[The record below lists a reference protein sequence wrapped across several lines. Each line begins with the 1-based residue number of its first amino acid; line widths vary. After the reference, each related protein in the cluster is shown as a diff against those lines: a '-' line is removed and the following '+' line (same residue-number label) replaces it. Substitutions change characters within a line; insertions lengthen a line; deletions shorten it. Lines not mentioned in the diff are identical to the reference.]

1 MKIFEEKIAP
11 NARRVRMFLA
21 EKGVENVEFVQLDLK
36 RGDNISD
43 EFKQIN
49 PLAKVPVMELDDG
62 SYLSESVAICR
73 YFEADKALPALMGQT
88 PMQQANIEM
97 WQRRCEIYFMNLIG
111 MGFQHSSGYF
121 ADRMTPVPEWGQEC
135 VKDAAKFMPILNDH
149 LAENEFIGGDEFSI
163 ADITAFVSID
173 FARVIKLRMSEE
185 LTHLKRWY
193 DLINSRAS
201 ARV

>member
-21 EKGVENVEFVQLDLK
+21 EKGVENVEFVQVDLK
-36 RGDNISD
+36 RGDNVSA
-43 EFKQIN
+43 EFKQKN

-73 YFEADKALPALMGQT
+73 YFEAEKSQPALMGQT

-97 WQRRCEIYFMNLIG
+97 WQRRSEIYFMNLIG
-111 MGFQHSSGYF
+111 MGFQHCSGYF

-135 VKDAAKFMPILNDH
+135 VKEAAKFMPILNDH
-149 LAENEFIGGDEFSI
+149 LAKNEFIGGEEFSI

-173 FARVIKLRMSEE
+173 FARVIKLRMGEE
-185 LTHLKRWY
+185 FTHLKRWY
-193 DLINSRAS
+193 DLVNSRAS

>member
-21 EKGVENVEFVQLDLK
+21 EKSITDIEYVQLDLK
-36 RGDNISD
+36 KGDNISN
-43 EFKQIN
+43 EFKQMN
-49 PLAKVPVMELDDG
+49 PLAKIPVMELEDG

-73 YFEADKALPALMGQT
+73 YFEADKPSPSLMGKT
-88 PMQQANIEM
+88 PLQQASIEM
-97 WQRRCEIYFMNLIG
+97 WQRRCELYFMNLIG

-121 ADRMTPVPEWGQEC
+121 ADRMTPVPEWGKEC
-135 VKDAAKFMPILNDH
+135 VKDAAKFLGLLNDH
-149 LAENEFIGGDEFSI
+149 LANSEYISGDTFSI

-173 FARVIKLRMSEE
+173 FARVIKIRMSEDH
-185 LTHLKRWY
+185 THLKRWY
-193 DLINSRAS
+193 DQINSRPS